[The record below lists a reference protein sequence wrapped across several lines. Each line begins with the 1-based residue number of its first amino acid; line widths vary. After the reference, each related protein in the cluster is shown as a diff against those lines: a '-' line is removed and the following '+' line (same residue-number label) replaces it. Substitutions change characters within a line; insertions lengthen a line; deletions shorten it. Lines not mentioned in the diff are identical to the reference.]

1 MIMLLKVKTKLIQ
14 LDQRFIDHFPGII
27 PRSFEQIFSHIEM
40 TENMQYLVRVSY
52 MEIYQEKI
60 RDLLED
66 PKHPRR
72 HEIRQSPDG
81 NIYVEDLMLINCKDV
96 EQIEK
101 VMYMGNLNRTIGATD
116 MNEHSSRSHAIFQI
130 RVEMSDV
137 STEAKYS
144 NIKLGTLNLVD
155 LAGSER
161 QSKTGT
167 TGERLKEASQ
177 INLSLSALGNVIS
190 ALVNGSSSH
199 IPYRD
204 SKLTRLLQD
213 SLGGNSRTLMIAN
226 IGPANYNLEETMTTL
241 RYAHRAK
248 SIHNKP
254 RVNED
259 PKDTLMRKLKDE
271 IASLQEALLKKA
283 RSEEGKKRKREEKKK
298 PRKTEKIELIE
309 EQEEDISDDLV
320 KNDDE
325 VKQQNAEAEELL
337 KKIQLLEGKMV
348 LGGKNILDH
357 TNEQQ
362 RVLEKSLA
370 EIAERKRKEAE
381 MRRKLEIE
389 DESFEIVR
397 GNYQN
402 LQQEVDL
409 KTKKLKRMMGKLQTI
424 KQEVEDSTEVF
435 NKERRDLEDTQ
446 SALIKDLKL
455 KRLIID
461 NFMPSEHFSK
471 VLASMRYDEV
481 DDSWKAGHVETCPV
495 LSRRPVAVPG
505 DRRPT
510 SEFARIR
517 SKITNAPRLVQFNFF
532 GNLIKNFRYRGENVL
547 DINLDLPVRNTMD
560 YEGPAVAPKI
570 LAILDEALQ
579 VEENI
584 DIDASKMRG
593 SSARVPSKTRS
604 ASASAMRVKRPTV
617 NSAAPIFPKPR
628 GLVPK

>member
-1 MIMLLKVKTKLIQ
+1 MAETYLLIW
-14 LDQRFIDHFPGII
+14 HFYPTA
-27 PRSFEQIFSHIEM
+27 SNLLVEYSCNNFTIFS
-40 TENMQYLVRVSY
+40 
-52 MEIYQEKI
+52 
-60 RDLLED
+60 
-66 PKHPRR
+66 
-72 HEIRQSPDG
+72 
-81 NIYVEDLMLINCKDV
+81 
-96 EQIEK
+96 
-101 VMYMGNLNRTIGATD
+101 
-116 MNEHSSRSHAIFQI
+116 
-130 RVEMSDV
+130 
-137 STEAKYS
+137 
-144 NIKLGTLNLVD
+144 GTLNLVD

-161 QSKTGT
+161 QAKTGT

-248 SIHNKP
+248 SIKNKP
-254 RVNED
+254 RINED

-271 IASLQEALLKKA
+271 IAALQEALLKKA
-283 RSEEGKKRKREEKKK
+283 RDEEGKRKKRVEKKK
-298 PRKTEKIELIE
+298 PRKTEKIENV
-309 EQEEDISDDLV
+309 EQEEPVEEISDEVVL
-320 KNDDE
+320 NDDE
-325 VKQQNAEAEELL
+325 VKQQNAEAEELM
-337 KKIQLLEGKMV
+337 KKIHALEGKMV

-362 RVLEKSLA
+362 QALEKSLA

-381 MRRKLEIE
+381 MRRKLEQE

-409 KTKKLKRMMGKLQTI
+409 KTKKLKRMIGKLQSV
-424 KQEVEDSTEVF
+424 KQEIEDSTEVF

-461 NFMPSEHFSK
+461 NFMPPEHFNK
-471 VLASMRYDEV
+471 VLASMRYDEGE
-481 DDSWKAGHVETCPV
+481 DTWKAGHVETPV
-495 LSRRPVAVPG
+495 LSRRPLAVG

-510 SEFARIR
+510 SEYARIR
-517 SKITNAPRLVQFNFF
+517 SKITSSPRYPHHFLLTFF
-532 GNLIKNFRYRGENVL
+532 F
-547 DINLDLPVRNTMD
+547 
-560 YEGPAVAPKI
+560 
-570 LAILDEALQ
+570 
-579 VEENI
+579 
-584 DIDASKMRG
+584 
-593 SSARVPSKTRS
+593 
-604 ASASAMRVKRPTV
+604 
-617 NSAAPIFPKPR
+617 
-628 GLVPK
+628 